1 MKSEH
6 PLLSRDCLMICY
18 ASGAPATTPQCRRAS
33 LHSAFDPTARC
44 SSNRP
49 ERSRNWHEITG
60 TKAEFERQE
69 PRSAAAFCCCILL
82 LRGAGAPDAL
92 QPLEY
97 WRNKSS
103 RGRDSR
109 I

>member
-18 ASGAPATTPQCRRAS
+18 VSGAPATTPQCRRAS

-49 ERSRNWHEITG
+49 EKSGNWHETTG

-69 PRSAAAFCCCILL
+69 PLSASAFCFCAEPALL
-82 LRGAGAPDAL
+82 TRYSLSNTG
-92 QPLEY
+92 ET
-97 WRNKSS
+97 S
-103 RGRDSR
+103 RREAVIAESDP
-109 I
+109 